1 MKTSGFYFVIKKMD
15 VRSRGRNKRREEKKS
30 ANERIIMSPLSNIC
44 KPVTARGNGA
54 NELLFD
60 LPWPYHS
67 LILSYQ
73 PMGAM
78 GGPSV

>member
-1 MKTSGFYFVIKKMD
+1 MD
-15 VRSRGRNKRREEKKS
+15 EKKRREEKKS

-54 NELLFD
+54 KVMSFD
-60 LPWPYHS
+60 LLWPYHS

-78 GGPSV
+78 GGPSVQYQATLKFASVE